1 MNAENRRISDAHRM
15 IGNTLLLYV
24 RMYFEMGIAI
34 WTTRL
39 LLQILGQ
46 DGYGIFSVVSG
57 LVLLLG
63 FFSSAMLST
72 VQRFLNVEVG
82 RGRNDRIRRAFAC
95 G

>member
-24 RMYFEMGIAI
+24 RMFFVMGIAI

-57 LVLLLG
+57 
-63 FFSSAMLST
+63 
-72 VQRFLNVEVG
+72 
-82 RGRNDRIRRAFAC
+82 RAVPS
-95 G
+95 

>member
-1 MNAENRRISDAHRM
+1 M

-24 RMYFEMGIAI
+24 RMFFVMGIAI

-57 LVLLLG
+57 
-63 FFSSAMLST
+63 
-72 VQRFLNVEVG
+72 
-82 RGRNDRIRRAFAC
+82 RAVPS
-95 G
+95 